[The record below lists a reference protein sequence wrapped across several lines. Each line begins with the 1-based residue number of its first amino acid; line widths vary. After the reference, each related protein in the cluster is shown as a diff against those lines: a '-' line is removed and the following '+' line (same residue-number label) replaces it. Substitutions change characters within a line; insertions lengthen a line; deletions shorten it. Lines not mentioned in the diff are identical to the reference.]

1 MSKIDRIISI
11 IRENM
16 VANAPAT
23 GGAFGS
29 ESPAEGPTAGTTH
42 PMLTPLVGKGNK
54 KKNRYIYGGANS
66 RKNWIQRRTPPQ

>member
-29 ESPAEGPTAGTTH
+29 ESPAEGPTAGTSH
-42 PMLTPLVGKGNK
+42 PMLTPLVGKNK
-54 KKNRYIYGGANS
+54 KGKRYIYGGVNS
-66 RKNWIQRRTPPQ
+66 RRNWIQRRTPPH